1 MAENSRR
8 FVSELSEALRRGL
21 EHGELTDEDLEPL
34 LHSPDFEAGAFD
46 LFLAEARR
54 QSVKL
59 PEGSRLG
66 EAPPPEALDH
76 SIGSLERRYMKEIQR
91 YPLLE
96 RDQERSLWEAMRQGS
111 EPARRS
117 LILAYL
123 RLVVSFARGYRNR
136 GVEFL
141 DLVEEGNLGL
151 ITAVD
156 RFDVE
161 RGIHFSTYAGW
172 WIRQALARGVANQSR
187 TVRIPIHV
195 LQMMRRYVATE
206 RRLERELRRRPEVAE
221 VAREL
226 SLPLPRATRLRTL
239 IHAIRTLDVDLGGD
253 AYHGLIESELLDQ
266 QPSID
271 EMVEMQMRNQ
281 HLDELL
287 KRLSGR
293 EEAILRL
300 RYGFYDDKMHTLAEA
315 GEQFGLS
322 RERIR
327 QLEQRALMKLR
338 QLIDADATESAS
350 VHWASAAGALLLQ
363 GIPQPHLPKRRDVI

>member
-1 MAENSRR
+1 MREDRDGFLA
-8 FVSELSEALRRGL
+8 ELSEAMRRGL
-21 EHGELTDEDLEPL
+21 ERGSLEAEEIETL
-34 LHSPDFEAGAFD
+34 MHAPDFDPAAFD
-46 LFLAEARR
+46 TFLAEARER
-54 QSVKL
+54 GVHFPDS
-59 PEGSRLG
+59 SAADG
-66 EAPPPEALDH
+66 EAPPSTDH
-76 SIGSLERRYMKEIQR
+76 TISDIERRYLAEIQR
-91 YPLLE
+91 YPLLQRE
-96 RDQERSLWEAMRQGS
+96 NEQELWAAMGRGD
-111 EPARRS
+111 ENARKS

-123 RLVVSFARGYRNR
+123 RLVVAIARSYRNR

-141 DLVEEGNLGL
+141 DLIEEGNLGL
-151 ITAVD
+151 ISAVD
-156 RFDVE
+156 RYDVD
-161 RGIHFSTYAGW
+161 RGVHFSTYATW
-172 WIRQALARGVANQSR
+172 WIRQALARGVANQAR

-221 VAREL
+221 VAQEL
-226 SLPLPRATRLRTL
+226 GLPITRANRLRTL

-253 AYHGLIESELLDQ
+253 AYHGLIESEAMEQ

-350 VHWASAAGALLLQ
+350 VH
-363 GIPQPHLPKRRDVI
+363 

>member
-1 MAENSRR
+1 MHEENDGFIAE
-8 FVSELSEALRRGL
+8 LAAAMRRGL
-21 EHGELTDEDLEPL
+21 ERGLLEPVEIETL
-34 LHSPDFEAGAFD
+34 LPSADFDPTAFD
-46 LFLAEARR
+46 TFLAEARR
-54 QSVKL
+54 RGVRF
-59 PEGSRLG
+59 PEDTGDAAESEPSFG
-66 EAPPPEALDH
+66 TDH
-76 SIGSLERRYMKEIQR
+76 TISDIERRYLAEIQR
-91 YPLLE
+91 YPLLRRE
-96 RDQERSLWEAMRQGS
+96 NEQELWEAMRGGD
-111 EPARRS
+111 ENARKS

-123 RLVVSFARGYRNR
+123 RLVVAIARSYRNR

-141 DLVEEGNLGL
+141 DLIEEGNLGL
-151 ITAVD
+151 IAAVD
-156 RFDVE
+156 RYDVE
-161 RGIHFSTYAGW
+161 RGVHFSTYATW
-172 WIRQALARGVANQSR
+172 WIRQALARGVANQAR

-195 LQMMRRYVATE
+195 LQMVRRYVATE

-221 VAREL
+221 VALEL
-226 SLPLPRATRLRTL
+226 GVALPRANRLRTL

-253 AYHGLIESELLDQ
+253 AYHGLIDSEALEQ

-300 RYGFYDDKMHTLAEA
+300 RHGFYGDKMNTPAEA
-315 GEQFGLS
+315 GGQVGLS

-338 QLIDADATESAS
+338 QLIDAAEIESAS
-350 VHWASAAGALLLQ
+350 VH
-363 GIPQPHLPKRRDVI
+363 

>member
-1 MAENSRR
+1 MPEERDG
-8 FVSELSEALRRGL
+8 FVAELSEAMRRGL
-21 EHGELTDEDLEPL
+21 ERGVLEAAEIETL
-34 LHSPDFEAGAFD
+34 LHA
-46 LFLAEARR
+46 
-54 QSVKL
+54 
-59 PEGSRLG
+59 PEVPASSDG
-66 EAPPPEALDH
+66 EAPAAIDH
-76 SIGSLERRYMKEIQR
+76 NITDIERRYLAEIQR
-91 YPLLE
+91 YPLLQRE
-96 RDQERSLWEAMRQGS
+96 NEQELWAAMRRGD
-111 EPARRS
+111 EEARKA

-123 RLVVSFARGYRNR
+123 RLVVAIARGYRNR

-141 DLVEEGNLGL
+141 DLIEEGNLGL
-151 ITAVD
+151 ISAVD
-156 RFDVE
+156 RYDVD
-161 RGIHFSTYAGW
+161 RGVHFSTYATW

-327 QLEQRALMKLR
+327 QLEQRALLKLR
-338 QLIDADATESAS
+338 QLIDSDTTESAS
-350 VHWASAAGALLLQ
+350 VH
-363 GIPQPHLPKRRDVI
+363 

>member
-1 MAENSRR
+1 MNERMR
-8 FVSELSEALRRGL
+8 QDTDGFVSELTAAMRRGL
-21 EHGELTDEDLEPL
+21 ERGALEADEIEAL
-34 LHSPDFEAGAFD
+34 LHAPDFDAGAFD
-46 LFLAEARR
+46 IFLAEARR
-54 QSVKL
+54 RGVRF
-59 PEGSRLG
+59 PEDGAESPQ
-66 EAPPPEALDH
+66 EAEAAADH
-76 SIGSLERRYMKEIQR
+76 TISDIERRYLAEIQR
-91 YPLLE
+91 YPLLRRE
-96 RDQERSLWEAMRQGS
+96 AEQELWAAMRAGD
-111 EPARRS
+111 ENARKA

-123 RLVVSFARGYRNR
+123 RLVVSLARAYRNR

-151 ITAVD
+151 IAAVD
-156 RFDVE
+156 RYDVD
-161 RGIHFSTYAGW
+161 RGVHFSTYATW

-195 LQMMRRYVATE
+195 LQMVRRYVATE
-206 RRLERELRRRPEVAE
+206 RRLESELRRRPEIFE
-221 VAREL
+221 IAREL
-226 SLPLPRATRLRTL
+226 ALPLPRANRLRTL

-253 AYHGLIESELLDQ
+253 AYHGLIDSEAVGQ
-266 QPSID
+266 QPTID
-271 EMVEMQMRNQ
+271 EIVEMQMRNQ

-300 RYGFYDDKMHTLAEA
+300 RYGFYDDKTHTLAEA

-338 QLIDADATESAS
+338 QLIDSDTSESAS
-350 VHWASAAGALLLQ
+350 VH
-363 GIPQPHLPKRRDVI
+363 

>member
-1 MAENSRR
+1 MSDETRG
-8 FVSELSEALRRGL
+8 FVSNLTETLRRGIERGAL
-21 EHGELTDEDLEPL
+21 DSAEIDGLIHA
-34 LHSPDFEAGAFD
+34 PDFDGAAFD
-46 LFLAEARR
+46 TFIAEARKR
-54 QSVKL
+54 GIAL
-59 PEGSRLG
+59 PE
-66 EAPPPEALDH
+66 EAAPADELPSGTDH
-76 SIGSLERRYMKEIQR
+76 GINDLERRYMAEIQR

-96 RDQERSLWEAMRQGS
+96 REQELNLWRTMRGGDS
-111 EPARRS
+111 KARKAI
-117 LILAYL
+117 ILAYL
-123 RLVVSFARGYRNR
+123 RLVVSIARGYRNR

-141 DLVEEGNLGL
+141 DLVEEGNVGL

-156 RFDVE
+156 RYDVD
-161 RGIHFSTYAGW
+161 RGVHFSTYATW
-172 WIRQALARGVANQSR
+172 WIRQALARGVANQAR

-195 LQMMRRYVATE
+195 LQMVRRYVATE
-206 RRLERELRRRPEVAE
+206 RRLERELRRRPEVLEIAQE
-221 VAREL
+221 LGVPIAR
-226 SLPLPRATRLRTL
+226 ANRLRSL

-253 AYHGLIESELLDQ
+253 AYHGLIDSEALDQ

-271 EMVEMQMRNQ
+271 KLVELQIRNQ

-327 QLEQRALMKLR
+327 QLEQRALLKLR
-338 QLIDADATESAS
+338 QLIDSDTTESAS
-350 VHWASAAGALLLQ
+350 VH
-363 GIPQPHLPKRRDVI
+363 

>member
-1 MAENSRR
+1 MHEENDG
-8 FVSELSEALRRGL
+8 FEAVLTAAMRRGL
-21 EHGELTDEDLEPL
+21 ERGLLEPEEIETL
-34 LHSPDFEAGAFD
+34 LRAPDFDPTAFD
-46 LFLAEARR
+46 SFLAEARR
-54 QSVKL
+54 RGVRF
-59 PEGSRLG
+59 PEDAGDAAES
-66 EAPPPEALDH
+66 EPPFGTDH
-76 SIGSLERRYMKEIQR
+76 TISDIERRYLAEIQR
-91 YPLLE
+91 YPLLRRE
-96 RDQERSLWEAMRQGS
+96 NEQELWEAMRGGD
-111 EPARRS
+111 ENARKS

-123 RLVVSFARGYRNR
+123 RLVVAIARSYRNR

-141 DLVEEGNLGL
+141 DLIEEGNLGL

-156 RFDVE
+156 RYDVE
-161 RGIHFSTYAGW
+161 RGVHFSTYATW

-195 LQMMRRYVATE
+195 LQMVRRYVATE

-221 VAREL
+221 IADQLGIAFAR
-226 SLPLPRATRLRTL
+226 ANRLRTL

-253 AYHGLIESELLDQ
+253 AYHGLIDSEALEQ

-300 RYGFYDDKMHTLAEA
+300 RYGFYDDTMHTLAET

-327 QLEQRALMKLR
+327 QLEQRALIKLR
-338 QLIDADATESAS
+338 QLIDAAEIESAS
-350 VHWASAAGALLLQ
+350 VH
-363 GIPQPHLPKRRDVI
+363 